1 MKALCLKPLNIVFEE
16 GRLYEYA
23 PRKTPSTTPSPTAS
37 PSPSESASSSD
48 YVISDYVIIT
58 AKIGYTFQ
66 NDVMDS
72 LGIKNRVG
80 IYDYLKGMRGVTLEM
95 DFALDE
101 YIITTE
107 LDEEKFHKHFRK
119 FI

>member
-16 GRLYEYA
+16 GRLYEYENA
-23 PRKTPSTTPSPTAS
+23 LSATPSAS
-37 PSPSESASSSD
+37 PSPSPSATMSVSPSSSNEK
-48 YVISDYVIIT
+48 YVIT
-58 AKIGYTFQ
+58 TKIGYTFQ

>member
-16 GRLYEYA
+16 GKLYKYESA
-23 PRKTPSTTPSPTAS
+23 TPSTTPSPTAS
-37 PSPSESASSSD
+37 PSPSESASPSNEE
-48 YVISDYVIIT
+48 YVIIT